1 VIDDLLERYNYN
13 QHDRRG
19 QNGARGETR
28 RVLWASAARCAL
40 ASKNPSG
47 LARLP
52 CVARG
57 FAYTEADMQ
66 TMIPQT
72 TYLEI
77 VRADFPRGQIR
88 HALFDF
94 DGTLSLIR
102 EGWQDVMIPMMVEI
116 LRATPRAESETEIY
130 AIVREYVTRLTGKQ
144 TIYQMIELTE
154 QVKQRGGAP
163 LEPLAYKRMY
173 HDLLMA
179 RIQHRIADLENGRAE
194 PDEMLVPG
202 SRAFLE
208 ELTRRGVQ
216 CYLASGTDEI
226 FVKHEAD
233 LLDVTR
239 YFQGVY
245 GALDDYKTFDKHM
258 VIQRIMRENNLRGPE
273 LVAFGDGYV
282 EIEDTHTVGGIA
294 VGVATNEAA
303 RQGIDE
309 WKRSRLIQAGA
320 DIIIPDFSK
329 HAALLEYLE
338 I

>member
-1 VIDDLLERYNYN
+1 
-13 QHDRRG
+13 
-19 QNGARGETR
+19 
-28 RVLWASAARCAL
+28 
-40 ASKNPSG
+40 
-47 LARLP
+47 
-52 CVARG
+52 
-57 FAYTEADMQ
+57 
-66 TMIPQT
+66 MIPQT

-77 VRADFPRGQIR
+77 IRADIARGHIR

-116 LRATPRAESETEIY
+116 LRATPRAESEAELC

-144 TIYQMIELTE
+144 TIYQMIELAE
-154 QVKQRGGAP
+154 QVKARGGEPLAP
-163 LEPLAYKRMY
+163 LEYKRMY
-173 HDLLMA
+173 HDALMA
-179 RIQHRIADLENGRAE
+179 RIRHRIADLENGRVA

-202 SRAFLE
+202 SRAFLD

-216 CYLASGTDEI
+216 CYLASGTDEA
-226 FVKHEAD
+226 FVQHEAA
-233 LLDVTR
+233 LLDVTS
-239 YFQGVY
+239 YFRGVY

-273 LVAFGDGYV
+273 FVAFGDGYV
-282 EIEDTHTVGGIA
+282 EIEDTHNAGGIA

-320 DIIIPDFSK
+320 DIIIPDFSQ
-329 HAALLEYLE
+329 HDALVEYLQIGSALRTE
-338 I
+338 D

>member
-1 VIDDLLERYNYN
+1 MLYENTNLEIIRAEI
-13 QHDRRG
+13 
-19 QNGARGETR
+19 ARGH
-28 RVLWASAARCAL
+28 
-40 ASKNPSG
+40 
-47 LARLP
+47 
-52 CVARG
+52 
-57 FAYTEADMQ
+57 
-66 TMIPQT
+66 
-72 TYLEI
+72 
-77 VRADFPRGQIR
+77 IR

-102 EGWQDVMIPMMVEI
+102 EGWQDVMIPMMTDI

-130 AIVREYVTRLTGKQ
+130 TIVREYVTRLTGKQ
-144 TIYQMIELTE
+144 TIYQMIELAE
-154 QVKQRGGAP
+154 QVKQRGGEP
-163 LEPLAYKRMY
+163 LEPLTYKRMY
-173 HDLLMA
+173 HDALMT
-179 RIQHRIADLENGRAE
+179 RIQHRIADLEEGRTL

-202 SRAFLE
+202 SRALLE
-208 ELTRRGVQ
+208 ELTQRGVM

-226 FVKHEAD
+226 YVKHEAV
-233 LLDVTR
+233 LLDVTN
-239 YFQGVY
+239 YFHGVY

-282 EIEDTHTVGGIA
+282 EIEDTHNVGGIA

-320 DIIIPDFSK
+320 DVIIPDFSQ
-329 HAALLEYLE
+329 HDALIAYLQ